1 MSPTDQASSR
11 RSRPQ
16 VLTKPGVRGTV
27 VLPITVL
34 LAIAIELVL
43 QATRLH
49 ALSRPFGLVMLA
61 ACSLPLLVRTVREG
75 MHGNFATDAI
85 AALSI
90 ITALALRQPLPGLII
105 VLMQSGGESL
115 ERMAQRRAS
124 RALAALEAGAPRLA
138 HRMDETA
145 IADVDVAQIRIGDLL
160 LVRPGEVVPT
170 DGLVEKGRSQV
181 DTAQITGEPVPVSA
195 VPGTRLYSGCA
206 NLSGPLVLRVT
217 APAAESQ
224 YERIVELVRSAQAS
238 KAPIQ
243 RLADRYAV
251 WFTPLTIVVAGLTYA
266 ATGEMMRVLSVLV
279 VATPCPLILAT
290 PIAMIGGMNSA
301 ARRNIIVRNGVALE
315 QLSGVKAAVFDK
327 TGTLTMGRPVV
338 RRIVTAGGWDEARLL
353 SLVAAV
359 EEGSGHTIA
368 RAVQAY
374 AQSRQIGP
382 AEVDSVTEISGAGV
396 RGRVG
401 QYAIAV
407 GSEDFINSEVGGPA
421 DGLPG
426 TAGEMLRS
434 YIAVDGVLAGHIEFD
449 DVLRPDLPKLMA
461 ALRKAGL
468 SWLAILSGDDAD
480 TVKAV
485 ASQVDVDEAHGDLK
499 PPDKVAHVKQLL
511 AKIGPTV
518 MIGDGVNDAP
528 ALAAA
533 TVGIAISPRGG
544 IAAETAG
551 VVLLGEDL
559 MRVHDA
565 IQVSRQTLRIARQSI
580 WVGLSLSG
588 AGMLL
593 AAWGFLHPI
602 GGALYQEAIDVGVIL
617 NALRAS
623 RIRFPESAPVIQPAP
638 AAVPAPGFQRF
649 PDRTAE
655 VS

>member
-1 MSPTDQASSR
+1 MSRSVPAEA
-11 RSRPQ
+11 RSRLPKFFAQ
-16 VLTKPGVRGTV
+16 PGGRGTV

-34 LAIAIELVL
+34 LAIAIEVVL
-43 QATRLH
+43 QVSRFH
-49 ALSRPFGLVMLA
+49 AFSRPFGLVMLA
-61 ACSLPLLVRTVREG
+61 TCSLPLLVRTVREG

-115 ERMAQRRAS
+115 ERLAQRRAS
-124 RALAALEAGAPRLA
+124 RALAALEAGAPRFA
-138 HRMDETA
+138 HRMEGTA
-145 IADVDVAQIRIGDLL
+145 VADVDVAQIRTGDLV

-170 DGLVEKGRSQV
+170 DGLVEQGRSQV

-195 VPGTRLYSGCA
+195 VPGTQLYSGCG

-224 YERIVELVRSAQAS
+224 YERIVQLVRSAQAS

-243 RLADRYAV
+243 RLADRYAI
-251 WFTPLTIVVAGLTYA
+251 WFTPLTIAVAGVTYA
-266 ATGEMMRVLSVLV
+266 ATGEMMRVLAVLV

-290 PIAMIGGMNSA
+290 PIAIIGGMNSA

-315 QLSGVKAAVFDK
+315 QLSAVKAAVFDK
-327 TGTLTMGRPVV
+327 TGTLTTGRPVV
-338 RRIVTAGGWDEARLL
+338 KRIVTIDGWNEASLL

-374 AQSRQIGP
+374 AQHRGIRP
-382 AEVDSVTEISGAGV
+382 AAVDNVTEISGAGV

-401 QYAIAV
+401 QYAVAV
-407 GSEDFINSEVGGPA
+407 GSEDFISSETGRLA
-421 DGLPG
+421 DSLPG
-426 TAGEMLRS
+426 TTEEMLRS
-434 YIAVDGVLAGHIEFD
+434 YIAVDGELAGHIEFD

-468 SWLAILSGDDAD
+468 SWLSILSGDDTD

-485 ASQVDVDEAHGDLK
+485 ASQIDVDEAHGDLK

-511 AKIGPTV
+511 TKIGPTV

-565 IQVSRQTLRIARQSI
+565 IQVSRRTLRIARQSI
-580 WVGLSLSG
+580 WIGLSLSG
-588 AGMLL
+588 VGMLL
-593 AAWGFLHPI
+593 AALGILHPI
-602 GGALYQEAIDVGVIL
+602 AGALYQEAIDVGVIV

-623 RIRFPESAPVIQPAP
+623 RIRFPEGVQSIQPPVVAP
-638 AAVPAPGFQRF
+638 PATFQRF
-649 PDRTAE
+649 PDKTAE